1 MSTEPGEATPAP
13 RSRRHE
19 YSDATRAALVESAT
33 RLFTERGYATTSLD
47 QVAADARVTKGAL
60 YHHFSGKRAL
70 FEAVFDVLEQI
81 AVARIT
87 GAARSKPDRWDGVLA
102 AIAEYLD
109 LCLGPHGR
117 LVVQQGPVA
126 LGWLDWHAQEER
138 YGLGLTQLM
147 IQQLLDEGRIVPV
160 PAETTARVVFG
171 MFLGAA
177 HLIVESDDPEQARN
191 EALSVITLFL
201 EGVRA

>member
-1 MSTEPGEATPAP
+1 MSTEAGEGGPAP
-13 RSRRHE
+13 RSRRDE

-60 YHHFSGKRAL
+60 YHHFPGKRAL

-81 AVARIT
+81 AVSRIT
-87 GAARSKPDRWDGVLA
+87 AAARSKPDRWDGVLA

-177 HLIVESDDPEQARN
+177 HLIVESEDPEQARR

-201 EGVRA
+201 EGLRA